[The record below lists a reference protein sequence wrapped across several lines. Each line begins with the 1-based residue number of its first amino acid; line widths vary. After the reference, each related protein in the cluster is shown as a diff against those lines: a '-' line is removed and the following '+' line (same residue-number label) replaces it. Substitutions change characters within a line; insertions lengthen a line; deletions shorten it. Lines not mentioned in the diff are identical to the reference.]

1 MSAHGHLPR
10 PAPGRR
16 VAPRVAAAL
25 AAMLAAAAPVVKA
38 APNVTAPPSPTPRT
52 EGGTCDQ
59 AGARTEAELRLPPG
73 LLRAIGRVESGRRDP
88 TTGAFAP
95 WPWTINAAG
104 QGQFFADAATAA
116 AAVRAL
122 RAAGT
127 ASIDIG
133 CFQVNLFH
141 HPLAFRQIED
151 GFDPAANA
159 AYAGA
164 FLHSLHQRLG
174 SWEAA
179 VAAYHSATTER
190 GDAYRARVFAAWN
203 LSGATAP
210 ATPAATPR
218 PSRRV
223 GPVVIRIS
231 GPDLSAPEAAIR
243 VWTPSRPGTGPARV
257 AMPPPAPIVQAGM
270 PALAQ
275 ANSPA
280 P

>member
-1 MSAHGHLPR
+1 MSARAHLPR

-16 VAPRVAAAL
+16 VAPHVAAAL
-25 AAMLAAAAPVVKA
+25 AVMLAVATPGVLAAANVAA
-38 APNVTAPPSPTPRT
+38 APSSPPRSEPA
-52 EGGTCDQ
+52 TCDQ
-59 AGARTEAELRLPPG
+59 AGARTEADLNLPPG

-88 TTGAFAP
+88 ATGVFAP

-104 QGQFFADAATAA
+104 QGRFFTDAASAA
-116 AAVRAL
+116 AAVRTPQ
-122 RAAGT
+122 AAGT

-141 HPLAFRQIED
+141 HLRAFRQLEE

-164 FLHSLHQRLG
+164 FLRSLHQRLG

-203 LSGATAP
+203 PSGAALPVPRAAAP
-210 ATPAATPR
+210 A

-257 AMPPPAPIVQAGM
+257 AMPAPTVAAGIA
-270 PALAQ
+270 ALAQ
-275 ANSPA
+275 VDSPS